1 MTELAP
7 APAKTA
13 SSSPWRTIVMGL
25 GVGVALI
32 GSAAIFSRILPPAY
46 DFHGVYYPAAQDLAA
61 GRFSYATSP
70 GYLNPPWALIMLA
83 PLSGLDVDFAR
94 GLLLA
99 VTLAVMFWAMRDY
112 ARRKISFPLA
122 AISLPLLAVVWLGQ
136 IEVFA
141 LAGAVVAYRAVQQ
154 RRAWWL
160 AIGLLLMLVKP
171 QETWIIMLWVLLVSL
186 RHWSKVD
193 WLKISLPVIIVA
205 GVTSLWLGTEWLTRL
220 LSAPTVYAQQWQNF
234 ALYQLAAELPR
245 GMNVVLWLG
254 VAGITIWGLRRAGTD
269 RVGLGLAAVSSNLL
283 SPYLTNPQLLVTM
296 CLGWGVLLDRS
307 GRWGALAYLASLTP
321 LLRFTSADQAWNQ
334 LDLVFPVMVW
344 LGLMWLLVRQ
354 PLDKRAS
361 YVSRSTT

>member
-7 APAKTA
+7 ASTKATA
-13 SSSPWRTIVMGL
+13 HFHWRLIVTGL
-25 GVGVALI
+25 GVGAAII
-32 GSAAIFSRILPPAY
+32 GSAAIFSQILPPAY

-83 PLSGLDVDFAR
+83 PLSWLEVDFAR

-99 VTLAVMFWAMRDY
+99 VTLVVMFRAMRDY
-112 ARRKISFPLA
+112 ARFKFSFPLA

-160 AIGLLLMLVKP
+160 ASGLLLMLVKP
-171 QETWIIMLWVLLVSL
+171 QETWIIMVWVLLVSR
-186 RHWSKVD
+186 RHWSKTD
-193 WLKISLPVIIVA
+193 WLQIILPVVIVA
-205 GVTSLWLGTEWLTRL
+205 GVTSWWMGADWLTRL
-220 LSAPTVYAQQWQNF
+220 LSAPTAYAQQWQNF
-234 ALYQLAAELPR
+234 ALYQVAANLPH
-245 GMNVVLWLG
+245 GTNVALWLG
-254 VAGITIWGLRRAGTD
+254 VAASTTWGIRRTGVD
-269 RVGLGLAAVSSNLL
+269 RGGLGLAAVSSNLL
-283 SPYLTNPQLLVTM
+283 SPYLTNPQVLVTM
-296 CLGWGVLLDRS
+296 CLGWGALLDRS

-334 LDLVFPVMVW
+334 LDLLFPVIVW
-344 LGLMWLLVRQ
+344 LGLIWRLVRQ
-354 PLDKRAS
+354 PQAKQAS
-361 YVSRSTT
+361 HVSRSAT